1 MRLILLCLI
10 GGICHLAGGPLPR
23 GVPDAVTGLTIY
35 PGCRLSEAEW
45 ADGDSFPVRFP
56 DGSVHSLRLYGVD
69 CFETTDRHQTD
80 QRRLRSQR
88 AYFGVGKVGGS
99 EQASIRAA
107 KGMGI
112 AARNRVRELLRAPFT
127 VHTAWADGRGHP
139 LYKRYYAF
147 ITEARGRD
155 LGRVLVREG
164 LARAFGVARSR
175 RAGVTREEYKEG
187 LADEELAAASRRV
200 GAWKMTNWELLPEE
214 RRVER
219 IQEEAEKV
227 RALPL
232 KEKSINP
239 NTASRDELMRLPG
252 IGEVMAVRILEARE
266 EGKFRTAEDLARVSG
281 IGEKTVTRLSP
292 YLSFGDAPQ

>member
-1 MRLILLCLI
+1 MRVILLWLL
-10 GGICHLAGGPLPR
+10 GGICHLPGDPLPR
-23 GVPDAVTGLTIY
+23 GVPDAGTGLTTY
-35 PGCRLSEAEW
+35 HGCRLDEAEW

-56 DGSVHSLRLYGVD
+56 DGSVHSLRLYGID

-88 AYFGVGKVGGS
+88 AYFGIGKAGGS
-99 EQASIRAA
+99 EQASIQAA

-112 AARNRVRELLRAPFT
+112 AARDRVRELLRIPFT

-147 ITEARGRD
+147 ITGSRGRD

-164 LARAFGVARSR
+164 LARAFGVARAR

-200 GAWKMTNWELLPEE
+200 GVWKMTNWELLPEE

-219 IQEEAEKV
+219 NQEEAEKL

-232 KEKSINP
+232 EEKSINP

-266 EGKFRTAEDLARVSG
+266 EGKFRTAADLGRVSG
-281 IGEKTVTRLSP
+281 IGEKTVAKLSP
-292 YLSFGDAPQ
+292 YLSFGDTPQ